1 MANASIAMF
10 EITDANFRNH
20 FAEDPNPE
28 NFASGFLNANTVIK
42 DTSENNLRD
51 VDMESEGYKSIR
63 ISMMERLAEGKDP
76 FDDMYPIL
84 LRFLHSDEQKIINGE
99 LDLNDARPILVAG
112 GHRLAAALD
121 LARETGDPRYLKMYG
136 RIRHFP
142 DNCSIMQAQIVE
154 NITRVQQRDTDMVVL
169 VQRYVAEKQ
178 DTDPN
183 FSLDQLAK
191 ELKISV
197 PHLKSYLKM
206 SVLDKLTI
214 KDPTGK
220 SQDPVKVLSLVGK
233 KVKDGDEGI
242 LISITNGLHL
252 AKVKNLKA
260 QTQEVIDRV
269 VQEAMTKNSTEF
281 AEWVRD
287 FNKAGGKNASVTS
300 RPTRSYKISRAP
312 SHTKMYDAF
321 DDMNEFAEANGLS
334 SEEFDDR
341 NSDAYFMGRMEA
353 LREIYEY
360 TQVEL
365 VKVEEEGPKSLGL

>member
-1 MANASIAMF
+1 VF
-10 EITDANFRNH
+10 
-20 FAEDPNPE
+20 
-28 NFASGFLNANTVIK
+28 
-42 DTSENNLRD
+42 
-51 VDMESEGYKSIR
+51 
-63 ISMMERLAEGKDP
+63 
-76 FDDMYPIL
+76 
-84 LRFLHSDEQKIINGE
+84 
-99 LDLNDARPILVAG
+99 
-112 GHRLAAALD
+112 
-121 LARETGDPRYLKMYG
+121 
-136 RIRHFP
+136 
-142 DNCSIMQAQIVE
+142 
-154 NITRVQQRDTDMVVL
+154 QQRDTDMVVL